1 MVNYLFT
8 YIVSN
13 FVPNVTFAVPDELHR
28 EMRAH
33 PEIKWA
39 EVARAAFRSHL
50 RRLNVYDRLF
60 AGSKLTGRDA
70 IEIGR
75 EVRRAASR
83 RRK

>member
-1 MVNYLFT
+1 M
-8 YIVSN
+8 
-13 FVPNVTFAVPDELHR
+13 PNVTFAVSEDLHR

-50 RRLNVYDRLF
+50 RRLDVYDRLF
-60 AGSKLTGRDA
+60 AGSRLTERDA
-70 IEIGR
+70 VMIGR
-75 EVRRAASR
+75 EVRRAAAR

>member
-1 MVNYLFT
+1 M
-8 YIVSN
+8 
-13 FVPNVTFAVPDELHR
+13 PNMTLAVPKELHQ

-33 PEIKWA
+33 PEVKWA

-50 RRLNVYDRLF
+50 RRLDVYDRLF
-60 AGSKLTGRDA
+60 AGSKLTEREA
-70 IEIGR
+70 VEIGR